1 MKRVNFFMKYRPISI
16 LAMAGAIR
24 DILLGIGFIAGWS
37 DITQT
42 LIYQNYNDLFPGFSG
57 PLVGILFILAGLSIC
72 VGAVRTNRKFMVQAL
87 NFQAL
92 AWLFST
98 FVYILNGNFILAGIF
113 GIFFSFPA
121 GFMAFHIK
129 YNPPQDQVIA
139 KVRSDHG

>member
-1 MKRVNFFMKYRPISI
+1 MKYRPLSI
-16 LAMAGAIR
+16 LAMASAIR

-42 LIYQNYNDLFPGFSG
+42 LIYQNYNDLFPGYSG
-57 PLVGILFILAGLSIC
+57 PVVGILFILAGVSIII
-72 VGAVRTNRKFMVQAL
+72 GAVKTNRRFMVQAL

-98 FVYILNGNFILAGIF
+98 IVYMLNGNFILAAIF
-113 GIFFSFPA
+113 GTFFSFPA

-129 YNPPQDQVIA
+129 YNPPQDQVIDN
-139 KVRSDHG
+139 VRSDHGQAV